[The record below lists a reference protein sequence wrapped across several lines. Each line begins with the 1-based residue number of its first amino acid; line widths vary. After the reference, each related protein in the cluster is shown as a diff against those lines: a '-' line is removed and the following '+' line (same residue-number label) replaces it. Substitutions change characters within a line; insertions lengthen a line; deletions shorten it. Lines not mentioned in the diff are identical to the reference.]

1 MTQNI
6 AEVFSTFSQK
16 LSRFNK
22 SPDAVRAPSP
32 QKAKNEYFEE
42 KLRERGEKLRV
53 SVVSTY
59 KIFRAPFESL
69 GEQSDR
75 AVSIDKDEQNLL
87 KAYNLYKSCMDI
99 DKENQ
104 DEIGTTHI
112 KNVELYSPLAEKAS
126 YTQGGQFIYL
136 LCWLYFE
143 QNCQEFMPFFKE
155 IESHNVLCF
164 ERAENFSFE
173 DPHEREI
180 FDIVKSEF
188 YS

>member
-1 MTQNI
+1 MAQNI
-6 AEVFSTFSQK
+6 SEVFSNFSQK

-22 SPDAVRAPSP
+22 SPDAKRLSSVEK
-32 QKAKNEYFEE
+32 QKNSYLEE
-42 KLRERGEKLRV
+42 KIRERGERLRS

-59 KIFRAPFESL
+59 KVFKAPFEAL

-75 AVSIDKDEQNLL
+75 AFSIDKDEQNLL

-104 DEIGTTHI
+104 DEIGSTHI
-112 KNVELYSPLAEKAS
+112 KSVEIASPLSDKAS

-136 LCWLYFE
+136 LAWLYFE
-143 QNCQEFMPFFKE
+143 QNCQEYLPFFEETENHHTLCFSSQEKFQMDSHDKE
-155 IESHNVLCF
+155 IF
-164 ERAENFSFE
+164 EIIKA
-173 DPHEREI
+173 
-180 FDIVKSEF
+180 EF

>member
-1 MTQNI
+1 MSQNI
-6 AEVFSTFSQK
+6 AEVFSNFSQK
-16 LSRFNK
+16 LNRFNK
-22 SPDAVRAPSP
+22 SPSAVRAPSP

-59 KIFRAPFESL
+59 KIFRAPFEAL

-104 DEIGTTHI
+104 DEIGATHI

-155 IESHNVLCF
+155 IESHSVLCF
-164 ERAENFSFE
+164 AQAENFSFE

>member
-1 MTQNI
+1 MSQNI
-6 AEVFSTFSQK
+6 AEVFSNFSQK

-22 SPDAVRAPSP
+22 SPDAVRVPSP
-32 QKAKNEYFEE
+32 EKVRNDYIEE
-42 KLRERGEKLRV
+42 KLRERGEKLRS

-59 KIFRAPFESL
+59 KVFRAPFEAL

-75 AVSIDKDEQNLL
+75 AASIDKDEQNLL
-87 KAYNLYKSCMDI
+87 KAYNLFKSCMDM

-104 DEIGTTHI
+104 DEIGATHI
-112 KNVELYSPLAEKAS
+112 RNVEIHSPLAEKAS

-136 LCWLYFE
+136 LCWLHFE
-143 QNCQEFMPFFKE
+143 QNCQEFFPFFKE

-164 ERAENFSFE
+164 SRAETFQFS
-173 DPHEREI
+173 DSHEKEI
-180 FDIVKSEF
+180 FELVKAEF

>member
-1 MTQNI
+1 MQQNI
-6 AEVFSTFSQK
+6 AEVFSNFSQK
-16 LSRFNK
+16 LARFNK
-22 SPDAVRAPSP
+22 SPDAQRVVSPS
-32 QKAKNEYFEE
+32 KNSYYEE
-42 KLRERGEKLRV
+42 KLRERGEKLRS
-53 SVVSTY
+53 SVMQTY
-59 KIFRAPFESL
+59 KIFRSPFEAL

-75 AVSIDKDEQNLL
+75 AASIDRDEQNLL

-104 DEIGTTHI
+104 DEVGQTHI
-112 KNVELYSPLAEKAS
+112 KNVELYSPLADKAS

-155 IESHNVLCF
+155 TESHCVLCF
-164 ERAENFSFE
+164 TESENFQFS
-173 DPHEREI
+173 DPHEKEI
-180 FDIVKSEF
+180 FELVKTEF